1 MSMSHVPERLT
12 HDVDL
17 RAVGTSAAKIAGM
30 DALLQSFVDQ
40 QKVSSVVGLVAKGGK
55 VVYNQAF
62 GWKDLAQHIPATV
75 DDYYVLFSQ
84 TKAIVTVAFMTL
96 VERGVV
102 AIDDAVAT
110 YFPAIPDRVVTA
122 VHADGS
128 YETRPVASPM
138 TFVHLMTH
146 TSGLH
151 AGRVTELRRAAMGQ
165 TDVPAGFGG
174 AIPATIP
181 SGQHSFG
188 GNDAAKYLEEEM
200 LALAQYPLG
209 FDPGSDWNYH
219 VSSNM
224 LAYLIERISGTS
236 LRDYVKA
243 TVLEPLGMNETD
255 WYYEPTALD
264 RFVKASSAVDGVL
277 EPASNMYSQGTI
289 SREQTYCEGGIGLN
303 GPIGDYAKFCQML
316 LNHGQF
322 NGHRILTPET
332 VALMTTVPRLPA
344 VNSGGPGFQF
354 GLGFE
359 LYNEHKKPVPD
370 VSNRAFGWGGMLGT
384 EYIIDP
390 ENDMFALFY
399 INMYQHEALYPVFL
413 RQAYGMFA
421 L

>member
-1 MSMSHVPERLT
+1 MSTSHVPERLS
-12 HDVDL
+12 HDSDP

-40 QKVSSVVGLVAKGGK
+40 QKVSSVVGLVAKSGN

-96 VERGVV
+96 VEQGVV
-102 AIDDAVAT
+102 AIDDAVSN

-138 TFVHLMTH
+138 TFVHLMAH
-146 TSGLH
+146 TSGLN
-151 AGRVTELRRAAMGQ
+151 AGLVNELRQAAMGQ
-165 TDVPAGFGG
+165 PDVPPGFGG
-174 AIPATIP
+174 AIPAIIP

-188 GNDAAKYLEEEM
+188 GNYAARYLEEEM

-236 LRDYVKA
+236 LRDYVKE
-243 TVLEPLGMNETD
+243 TVLKPLGMNDTD
-255 WYYEPTALD
+255 WYYEPQALD
-264 RFVKASSAVDGVL
+264 RFVKAYSAVDGVL

-332 VALMTTVPRLPA
+332 VALMTTAPRLPA
-344 VNSGGPGFQF
+344 VNSGGPEFQF

-384 EYIIDP
+384 EFIIDP

-413 RQAYGMFA
+413 RQAYRLFVA
-421 L
+421 

>member
-12 HDVDL
+12 HDIDL
-17 RAVGTSAAKIAGM
+17 WAVGTSAAKIAGM

-40 QKVSSVVGLVAKGGK
+40 QKVSSVVGLVAKGGN

-96 VERGVV
+96 VEQGVV
-102 AIDDAVAT
+102 AIDDAVST

-122 VHADGS
+122 VHVDRS

-138 TFVHLMTH
+138 TFVHLMSH

-151 AGRVTELRRAAMGQ
+151 AGRVTELRRAEIGQ
-165 TDVPAGFGG
+165 PDVPAGFGG

-188 GNDAAKYLEEEM
+188 GNYAAKYLEEEM

-264 RFVKASSAVDGVL
+264 RFVKAYSAVDGI
-277 EPASNMYSQGTI
+277 ADSTACRRM
-289 SREQTYCEGGIGLN
+289 RC
-303 GPIGDYAKFCQML
+303 
-316 LNHGQF
+316 
-322 NGHRILTPET
+322 
-332 VALMTTVPRLPA
+332 
-344 VNSGGPGFQF
+344 
-354 GLGFE
+354 
-359 LYNEHKKPVPD
+359 
-370 VSNRAFGWGGMLGT
+370 W
-384 EYIIDP
+384 
-390 ENDMFALFY
+390 
-399 INMYQHEALYPVFL
+399 
-413 RQAYGMFA
+413 
-421 L
+421 